1 MREFWFESDGVRLY
15 AVEDGRGPAI
25 VMLHGGGGDHHAVLP
40 IAAPLTTRYHVIA
53 PDLRSSGKSWCGDDL
68 TWDRLADDVEA
79 LLKHLGLERAFIGG
93 ISGGTGVALRFA
105 QRYCHRAGALVL
117 ISPVYAGEGKGL
129 TENQAA
135 IFRTLE
141 PCIERAQTE
150 GFEAFRAL
158 YQQRGIEQ
166 YFNAMI
172 ASADL
177 PSYLATN
184 RFMASGAQPF
194 KSSADLAALAV
205 PTLLVPGND
214 SMHPPEVSGLYAGAI
229 PNCDVIELPATLD
242 IETRNLEISETV
254 GNFCTQ
260 NCMR

>member
-15 AVEDGRGPAI
+15 TVEDGRGPAI
-25 VMLHGGGGDHHAVLP
+25 VMLHGGGGDHHAVLR
-40 IAAPLTTRYHVIA
+40 IAAPLATRYRVIA
-53 PDLRSSGKSWCGDDL
+53 PDLRGSGKSWCGDDL

-93 ISGGTGVALRFA
+93 VSGGTGAALRFA
-105 QRYCHRAGALVL
+105 QRYQHHVAALVL
-117 ISPVYAGEGKGL
+117 ISPVYAGEDKGL

-158 YQQRGIEQ
+158 YQQRGIEE
-166 YFNAMI
+166 YFDAMI

-184 RFMASGAQPF
+184 RFMVSGAQPF
-194 KSSADLAALAV
+194 KSSADLAALTV
-205 PTLLVPGND
+205 PALLVLGND
-214 SMHPPEVSGLYAGAI
+214 PVHPPEVSDLYAVAI
-229 PNCDVIELPATLD
+229 PDCTVIELPASLD
-242 IETRNLEISETV
+242 IETRNLQVSEAID
-254 GNFCTQ
+254 NFCA
-260 NCMR
+260 RKVL